1 MDEAWAAIAAGVIAA
16 AAGGIGL
23 VMAKENKTSEFRQAW
38 IQELR
43 ALLVTYHSIILNI
56 KTMTCKGG
64 KEKEID
70 EELKKATSLLS
81 EINLRI
87 NYADKSK
94 EENSLHLAMTRIL
107 EHAETSED
115 GFHIAQANLT
125 MASFEVLKKEWKR
138 VKR

>member
-1 MDEAWAAIAAGVIAA
+1 MNEAWAAIAAGVIAT

-107 EHAETSED
+107 EHA
-115 GFHIAQANLT
+115 
-125 MASFEVLKKEWKR
+125 
-138 VKR
+138 